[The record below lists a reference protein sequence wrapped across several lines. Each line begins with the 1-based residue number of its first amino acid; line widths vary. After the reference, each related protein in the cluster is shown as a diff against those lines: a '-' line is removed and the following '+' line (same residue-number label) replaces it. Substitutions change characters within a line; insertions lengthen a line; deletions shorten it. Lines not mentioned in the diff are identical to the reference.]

1 MQWKLELPYQ
11 SSLLPGI
18 FFFHGLT
25 ITCSR
30 SLSFK
35 QVRYQAVFSYM
46 LYKMKMKSVI
56 NKGKNEKVFDR
67 DSFRFDF

>member
-35 QVRYQAVFSYM
+35 QVRYQA
-46 LYKMKMKSVI
+46 
-56 NKGKNEKVFDR
+56 KGYIKLKLKAR
-67 DSFRFDF
+67 